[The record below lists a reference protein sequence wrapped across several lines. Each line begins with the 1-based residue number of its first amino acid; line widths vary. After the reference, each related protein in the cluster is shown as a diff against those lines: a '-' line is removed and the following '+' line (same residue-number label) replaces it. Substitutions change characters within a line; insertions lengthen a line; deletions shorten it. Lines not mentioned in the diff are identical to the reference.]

1 MEIKEIQKKAI
12 EAIETRLNK
21 KNIKQ
26 DVNPTLTHLIE
37 EFGEIAQEINNVK
50 LKRKNIDVNNL
61 GKEISDCIIL
71 LLNLAKQ
78 YDIDIESTILN
89 KIEEVKTNR

>member
-21 KNIKQ
+21 KNIKH
-26 DVNPTLTHLIE
+26 DVNLTLTHLIE
-37 EFGEIAQEINNVK
+37 EFGEIARGINNVK
-50 LKRKNIDVNNL
+50 LKRKDIDIDNL
-61 GKEISDCIIL
+61 GREISDCIIL

-78 YDIDIESTILN
+78 YNIDIESTILN
-89 KIEEVKTNR
+89 KIEEIRTNR